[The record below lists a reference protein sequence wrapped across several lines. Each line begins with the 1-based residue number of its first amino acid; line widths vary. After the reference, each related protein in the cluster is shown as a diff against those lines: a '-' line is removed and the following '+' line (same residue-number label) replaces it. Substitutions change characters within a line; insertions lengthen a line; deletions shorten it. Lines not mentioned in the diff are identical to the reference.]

1 MSGVYSY
8 DESVADS
15 AHADLGDVQAGLQSS
30 LDDLSGFVARVKSS
44 WQGDEQEEYAV
55 VQAKWDSAA
64 TTVREILTSV
74 HTALASN
81 TSNVKEMRGQVRS
94 ALQSK

>member
-1 MSGVYSY
+1 MGGIYSY

-15 AHADLGDVQAGLQSS
+15 AHGDLAGVKAGLEAS

-44 WQGDEQEEYAV
+44 WQGDEQDEYAA

-64 TTVREILTSV
+64 ATVREILNSV
-74 HTALASN
+74 HGALGTN
-81 TSNVKEMRGQVRS
+81 TSNVKDMRGQVRS
-94 ALQSK
+94 ALRSR